1 VPDLV
6 TAAGGL
12 PVAARAG
19 APSVQ
24 TSWAAIREQDP
35 ALASVFHPGP
45 YPLAHQVPSAGR
57 ASG

>member
-35 ALASVFHPGP
+35 DLASVSHPR
-45 YPLAHQVPSAGR
+45 AVPASLPGAVCRAG
-57 ASG
+57 